1 MTQTRAWSLIEASAN
16 TASGFVI
23 SWLVGMVVYPLLGWS
38 ATAGQTATVVDIFTV
53 ISIVRSYLW
62 RRAFNRFH
70 HKESQT

>member
-23 SWLVGMVVYPLLGWS
+23 SWIVGMVVYPLLGWAAS
-38 ATAGQTATVVDIFTV
+38 AGQTATVVGIFTV

-62 RRAFNRFH
+62 RRTFNRFH
-70 HKESQT
+70 HKESPQ